1 MSLKSANIFELIK
14 KGSKVEPPSVEQ
26 LVEAAVFEEETAE
39 EPEAPKLDYS
49 RWGTPE
55 ERYRHLCMLC
65 LLYRYAYYCHSVTLV
80 SDEQY
85 DRLERVIREVE
96 ENNRALIHRNS
107 PTYRVGSTDEKDYP
121 CSVLMLWGS
130 YGGDREALS
139 FVGRLIDHTLDQAVL
154 DWGLE
159 ENVKE
164 VVDDQGTGVVA
175 RGDQQEDAVRERGV
189 GGGDLERPA

>member
-1 MSLKSANIFELIK
+1 MSMKSANIFELIK
-14 KGSKVEPPSVEQ
+14 KGSGVEPPTIEQ
-26 LVEAAVFEEETAE
+26 LVEDVVFEEETAE

-49 RWGTPE
+49 RWGSPK

-85 DRLERVIREVE
+85 DRLERVIREIE

-107 PTYRVGSTDEKDYP
+107 PTYRVGSTDERDYP
-121 CSVLMLWGS
+121 NSVLMLWGS
-130 YGGDREALS
+130 YGGDMEALS
-139 FVGRLIDHTLDQAVL
+139 IVGRVLEHTLDQAIL
-154 DWGLE
+154 DWKLVEG
-159 ENVKE
+159 VRE
-164 VVDDQGTGVVA
+164 VVDDQGRGVVA
-175 RGDQQEDAVRERGV
+175 RGGQQEATVRERGV